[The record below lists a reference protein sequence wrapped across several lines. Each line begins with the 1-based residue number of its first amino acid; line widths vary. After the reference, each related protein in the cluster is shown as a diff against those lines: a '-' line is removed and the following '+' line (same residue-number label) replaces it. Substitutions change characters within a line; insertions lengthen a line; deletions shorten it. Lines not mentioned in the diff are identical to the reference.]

1 MTKKQFGRPSP
12 AGPAGVASL
21 LLLTA
26 PGPAHSANG
35 SCSRVW
41 RRHVESDQERQ
52 IIHIH
57 IYFTLNLLLAVDRS
71 VTIPCCA
78 NLILNF

>member
-21 LLLTA
+21 PLTA

-35 SCSRVW
+35 SRSRVW
-41 RRHVESDQERQ
+41 RRPVESDQERRQ

-57 IYFTLNLLLAVDRS
+57 IYFTPDLLLAVDRS